1 MNSLNLMTE
10 AMRWFGPSD
19 PVTLTE
25 IRQTGATAV
34 FSALHDVAYGEAW
47 PEDAIRRRQAEITS
61 AGLRWEVVESV
72 PVSEDIKTRS
82 GNCERH
88 LENYRLTLRRLG
100 AAGVRVVVYNFMPVI
115 DWVRTDLAFRLPDG
129 REALRYD
136 PVQFAAFDLF
146 ALGRDGAAAEWGAKR
161 VEAAQRFWAGL
172 GSAGQDAFTRQTLDL
187 FPGVRLGLSVAD
199 FRAMLARY
207 GKIDADGLRENLRAF
222 LEGVLPAAEESGV
235 RLAIHPDDPPFP
247 VLGLPRIVSSAT
259 DLAAI
264 AGLSTSPANGFC
276 FCTGS
281 LGARADN
288 DQTAMIRELGPRIH
302 AVHLRSVTRGDDGSI
317 CESGHLEGD
326 VDMVGVVRALLA
338 EQAARRRSGRA
349 DWQLCLR
356 PDHGHRMLDDF
367 RRPAPACPGYP
378 LIGRMRG
385 LAELRGVQ
393 RALAAVGS

>member
-1 MNSLNLMTE
+1 MKALNLMTE

-19 PVTLTE
+19 TVTLAE

-34 FSALHDVAYGEAW
+34 FSALHDIPYGEAW
-47 PEDAIRRRQAEITS
+47 PEQAIRRRQEEIAT

-72 PVSEDIKTRS
+72 PVSEDIKMRS
-82 GNCERH
+82 GSYERH

-100 AAGVRVVVYNFMPVI
+100 AAGVCVVVYNFMPVI

-146 ALGRDGAAAEWGAKR
+146 ALKREGAADDWGAAR
-161 VEAAQRFWAGL
+161 VEAARRFWDEL
-172 GSAGQDAFTRQTLDL
+172 GAAGQEAFTRQTLDL
-187 FPGVRLGLSVAD
+187 FPGVRLGLSVSD

-207 GKIDADGLRENLRAF
+207 GRIDADGMRENLRRF
-222 LEGVLPAAEESGV
+222 LEAVLPAAEEAGV

-247 VLGLPRIVSSAT
+247 ILGLPRIVSTAA
-259 DLAAI
+259 DLVAI
-264 AGLSTSPANGFC
+264 GGLSASSANGFC

-288 DQTAMIRELGPRIH
+288 DLVAMVRALGPRIH
-302 AVHLRSVTRGDDGSI
+302 TVHLRSVTLGEDGSI

-338 EQAARRRSGRA
+338 EQEVRRRAGRA

-393 RALAAVGS
+393 RALAAVAG

>member
-1 MNSLNLMTE
+1 
-10 AMRWFGPSD
+10 
-19 PVTLTE
+19 
-25 IRQTGATAV
+25 
-34 FSALHDVAYGEAW
+34 
-47 PEDAIRRRQAEITS
+47 
-61 AGLRWEVVESV
+61 
-72 PVSEDIKTRS
+72 
-82 GNCERH
+82 
-88 LENYRLTLRRLG
+88 
-100 AAGVRVVVYNFMPVI
+100 VRVVVYNFMPVI

-136 PVQFAAFDLF
+136 PAQFAAFDLF
-146 ALGRDGAAAEWGAKR
+146 ALQRNGAAAEWGAAR
-161 VEAAQRFWAGL
+161 VQAARRFWDGL
-172 GSAGQDAFTRQTLDL
+172 GAAGQEAFTRQTLDL

-207 GKIDADGLRENLRAF
+207 GKIDADGLRENLRRF
-222 LEGVLPAAEESGV
+222 LEAVLPTAEEAGV

-247 VLGLPRIVSSAT
+247 VLGLPRIVST
-259 DLAAI
+259 TGDLAAI
-264 AGLSTSPANGFC
+264 GALSASPANGFC

-281 LGARADN
+281 LGARTDN
-288 DQTAMIRELGPRIH
+288 DLVAMVSHLGPRIH

-326 VDMVGVVRALLA
+326 VDMVAVMRALLA
-338 EQAARRRSGRA
+338 EQAARRRNGRA

-393 RALAAVGS
+393 RALAAVAS